1 MGKKR
6 YLIEQVEEEDDCK
19 LKEAS
24 PEPKAEPVETPAAEA
39 PEKPK
44 VLSEEVQ
51 EGDNVSEILKQILAK
66 LNDFDARIAGLEKTK
81 EEVPLTE
88 EVKAEEPVVPEEVKK
103 PMEEAVEED
112 EKKAVEPMV
121 EKINRRR
128 TIIDSQRTESV
139 FEGINSFKEAISNYA
154 KGVRE

>member
-88 EVKAEEPVVPEEVKK
+88 EVKAEEPVVPEKKK
-103 PMEEAVEED
+103 PIEEAVEED

-154 KGVRE
+154 KGVRK

>member
-24 PEPKAEPVETPAAEA
+24 TEPKAEPVETPAAEA

-88 EVKAEEPVVPEEVKK
+88 EVKAEEPVVPEEAKK
-103 PMEEAVEED
+103 PIEEAVEKD

>member
-6 YLIEQVEEEDDCK
+6 YLIEQIEEEDESK

-24 PEPKAEPVETPAAEA
+24 PEPKAEPVETPTAEA

-88 EVKAEEPVVPEEVKK
+88 EVKAEEPAVPEEEKK
-103 PMEEAVEED
+103 PIEEAVEED
-112 EKKAVEPMV
+112 EKKEEPIM

-139 FEGINSFKEAISNYA
+139 FDEINSFKEAISNYA
-154 KGVRE
+154 KGVRQ